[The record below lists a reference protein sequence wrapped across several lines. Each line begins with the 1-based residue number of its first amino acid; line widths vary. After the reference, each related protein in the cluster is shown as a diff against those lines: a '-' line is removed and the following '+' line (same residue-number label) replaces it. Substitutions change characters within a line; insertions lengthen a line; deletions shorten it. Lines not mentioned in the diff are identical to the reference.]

1 MSSHDKKFRFT
12 NRAIEQLPI
21 CPANGVS
28 KSVEYS
34 DSEVIGLRIS
44 INKSGRRFW
53 FWRYT
58 YQGVKRAAKI
68 GEFPALDVAAARRRA
83 LDLRAQLDLGQDPQ
97 ASKDHY
103 KSMPTLAEFAEREY
117 MPLARQTKRSHA
129 DDASRLKHH
138 LLPRFGQRKL
148 CDLTTREIQG
158 FIAELAKSHAPATA
172 NRILSL
178 LARML
183 KLATVWQIIDRNP
196 CQGIAKFREAR
207 ARERFLSN
215 DEIAR
220 LYRAMAL
227 DKNTVAVSAIQLL
240 LLTGLRRNEALKAKW
255 HQVDL
260 DRQLMHL
267 PETKAGK
274 PRNVV
279 LSAQAVVLLAGL
291 PSRNSSEWLFPGR
304 FGDRPLDNLDKCL
317 RRLLLSAGI
326 AAMRVHDFRHTHAS
340 ILANNGVSL
349 FVIQRSLGHS
359 SPLMSQRYS
368 HLCDS
373 AVREA
378 GDVVGNVVSQA
389 RESQQGP

>member
-12 NRAIEQLPI
+12 NRAVEQLPP
-21 CPANGVS
+21 CPADALS
-28 KSVEYS
+28 KSIEYS

-44 INKSGRRFW
+44 VTRAGRKFW

-58 YQGVKRAAKI
+58 YQGIKRAAKV
-68 GEFPALDVAAARRRA
+68 GEFPALDVAVARRRA
-83 LDLRAQLDLGQDPQ
+83 LELRAQLDLGQDPQ

-103 KSMPTLAEFAEREY
+103 KAMPTLAEFAEREY
-117 MPLARQTKRSHA
+117 MPLARQTKRSHK
-129 DDASRLKHH
+129 DDASRLQHH

-158 FIAELAKSHAPATA
+158 FIAEMAQSHTPATA

-183 KLATVWQIIDRNP
+183 KLATVWQVIERNP
-196 CQGIAKFREAR
+196 CQGIAKLREAR
-207 ARERFLSN
+207 ARERFLN
-215 DEIAR
+215 NEEISA
-220 LYRAMAL
+220 LYQAMAKE
-227 DKNTVAVSAIQLL
+227 KNTVAVSAIQFL
-240 LLTGLRRNEALKAKW
+240 LLTGLRRNEALKARW
-255 HQVDL
+255 DQVDL

-267 PETKAGK
+267 PDTKSGK

-279 LSAQAVVLLAGL
+279 LSAQAVALLANL
-291 PSRNSSEWLFPGR
+291 PSRHSSGWLFPGR
-304 FGDRPLDNLDKCL
+304 FEGRPLDNLDKCL
-317 RRLLLSAGI
+317 QRLLQSAGL
-326 AAMRVHDFRHTHAS
+326 AAMRVHDLRHTHAS

-378 GDVVGNVVSQA
+378 GDVVGNIVNQA
-389 RESQQGP
+389 KQNSHGH